1 MTTHGRDPEP
11 DRTSL
16 PERRSADA
24 PPASAWQRV
33 VCVVLGMCVEHVA
46 ALRSRLAACLA
57 LRCCDGSLRE
67 TRRWAR
73 AHRVPWDPLEGGL
86 RALGAR
92 CDCEA
97 LEVVERE

>member
-1 MTTHGRDPEP
+1 MTTHDRDPEP

-16 PERRSADA
+16 PGHRSAGA
-24 PPASAWQRV
+24 PPTSAWQRV
-33 VCVVLGMCVEHVA
+33 VCVVLGMGAGHVA

-57 LRCCDGSLRE
+57 LRRCDGSLRE
-67 TRRWAR
+67 ARRWAR
-73 AHRVPWDPLEGGL
+73 THRVPWDPLEAGL
-86 RALGAR
+86 RTLGAR